1 MRSNFAYKGR
11 ARSLGK
17 GNERRINDSSSSV
30 DDKKLESF
38 FGSVRQHGAG
48 STGIGFFT
56 ERPFSIFLRQ
66 LREQR
71 GIIVH
76 SPTVR
81 TLLPVRYACTCVRVC
96 VCACVARIC
105 ATHIYRVSR
114 GTLRRAASTFLY
126 GIACEQVCLRNDR
139 GEIIKAPAGA
149 YARVRVAKRMI
160 LARLFL
166 SHVKIS
172 LLSCALSVE
181 KTINSIKLYR

>member
-17 GNERRINDSSSSV
+17 GNERRIDDSPSSV

-81 TLLPVRYACTCVRVC
+81 TLLPARYACTCVRVC
-96 VCACVARIC
+96 VCVRAWHESVPHTYIEFQEARYD
-105 ATHIYRVSR
+105 AQRRPSYMESR
-114 GTLRRAASTFLY
+114 AS
-126 GIACEQVCLRNDR
+126 R
-139 GEIIKAPAGA
+139 
-149 YARVRVAKRMI
+149 YA
-160 LARLFL
+160 
-166 SHVKIS
+166 
-172 LLSCALSVE
+172 
-181 KTINSIKLYR
+181 